1 MMKENA
7 LKISPLGPVL
17 GAELSGADLSKPLD
31 GGQIGA
37 IRQAFLDYGVIFFRD
52 QDMTPE
58 QQMRFAEYFGEPA
71 AYPFVN
77 GLSDFPLITPILKLE
92 DETVNFG
99 GIWHSDTAYL
109 EEPPMATILH
119 AKELP
124 ESGGDTVFANMYAA
138 YDALSD
144 GMKGMLAP
152 LRALNS
158 AGNKRVS
165 DTRQDRIRDSGK
177 DAANIQTDAIH
188 PVIRVHPETGKK
200 ALYVNI
206 AHTVCFE
213 GMSPEESAPIL
224 RYLFEHQKREEFSC
238 RFRWS
243 DGAVAFWDNRCAQH
257 YPVNDYHGQRRLLH
271 RITLKGDTPR

>member
-1 MMKENA
+1 MNENA
-7 LKISPLGPVL
+7 PSVRRLGPVI
-17 GAELSGADLSKPLD
+17 GAEISGVDLTEPLD
-31 GGQIGA
+31 SKQISTL
-37 IRQAFLDYGVIFFRD
+37 RQAFLDHSVIFFRG
-52 QDMTPE
+52 QNMTPE

-71 AYPFVN
+71 AYPFVK
-77 GLSDFPLITPILKLE
+77 GLDDFPMVTPILKLE

-109 EEPPMATILH
+109 PEPPMATILH

-144 GMKGMLAP
+144 GMKEMLAH

-177 DAANIQTDAIH
+177 DATNMQTDSVH
-188 PVIRVHPETGKK
+188 PVIRVHPETGRK

-206 AHTVCFE
+206 AHTVCFD
-213 GMSPEESAPIL
+213 GMTVEESAPIL
-224 RYLFEHQKREEFSC
+224 KFLFAHQTREEFTC

-243 DGAVAFWDNRCAQH
+243 DGAVAIWDNRCAQH

-271 RITLKGDTPR
+271 RITLKGDMPR